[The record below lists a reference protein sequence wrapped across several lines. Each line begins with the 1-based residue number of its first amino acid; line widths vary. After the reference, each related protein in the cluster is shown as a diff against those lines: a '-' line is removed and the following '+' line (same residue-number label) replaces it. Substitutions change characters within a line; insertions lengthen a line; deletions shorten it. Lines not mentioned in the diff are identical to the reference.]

1 MILKLL
7 LVFLICVVN
16 SMHLFS
22 QTKGFEKANQQY
34 ANYAYID
41 AIKTYER
48 LLKKGFIT
56 PEILQKLGNSYFFNS
71 NYEKANYAFTLLF
84 KNTTE
89 IDIEYYFRY
98 AQTLKSIGNFTKA
111 DAILSEAVLKK
122 PKDARSMFFKNNP
135 NYLNQIH
142 NNSGRYVIENC
153 KINSKYSDYGTAF
166 FQNKLLFSTSRD
178 TGSIFRRIFKWDNQS
193 FSNLYEATLKSDGTF
208 DKPKPFSA
216 LNSKFN
222 EATPVFTKD
231 GKTVYFSRNNYNNGK
246 KGKNNDQSTL
256 LKLYKATFENGK
268 WTDVVELPFNSDQFS
283 TAHPALS
290 SDEKTLYFASD
301 RPGTFGQ
308 SDLYK
313 VAINKNGSFGKPI
326 NLGSAI
332 NTPGKET
339 FPFVTDENELYFSSD
354 GHPGLGGLDVFVT
367 PLNSKIKKE
376 IPQNIGEPINGPDD
390 DFGFY
395 IDTKLRIGYFS
406 SNRKGGMGMDDIY
419 KFQELKKL
427 NCQQSLRIS
436 CVDFE
441 TNQPL
446 VANVFL
452 FDTIYTE
459 IQKGTTDENGNVVFE
474 IPCNSNYTIRV
485 SNENYTSNEKSMN
498 SSNEIN
504 NPSLSFSL
512 EKIKKQIQVGDDLA
526 KKYGIQTIYFDLD
539 KSIIRDEAAVELAKI
554 LDVLEQNPTM
564 CIAIKSHTDSRQ
576 TSHYNEDLSERR
588 AKATHEWLV
597 GKGINPARMT
607 FKGYG
612 ETQLVNNCSD
622 GIECSEAQ
630 HQANRRSE
638 FIIIS
643 L

>member
-1 MILKLL
+1 
-7 LVFLICVVN
+7 
-16 SMHLFS
+16 
-22 QTKGFEKANQQY
+22 
-34 ANYAYID
+34 
-41 AIKTYER
+41 
-48 LLKKGFIT
+48 
-56 PEILQKLGNSYFFNS
+56 
-71 NYEKANYAFTLLF
+71 
-84 KNTTE
+84 
-89 IDIEYYFRY
+89 
-98 AQTLKSIGNFTKA
+98 
-111 DAILSEAVLKK
+111 
-122 PKDARSMFFKNNP
+122 
-135 NYLNQIH
+135 
-142 NNSGRYVIENC
+142 
-153 KINSKYSDYGTAF
+153 
-166 FQNKLLFSTSRD
+166 
-178 TGSIFRRIFKWDNQS
+178 
-193 FSNLYEATLKSDGTF
+193 
-208 DKPKPFSA
+208 
-216 LNSKFN
+216 
-222 EATPVFTKD
+222 
-231 GKTVYFSRNNYNNGK
+231 
-246 KGKNNDQSTL
+246 
-256 LKLYKATFENGK
+256 
-268 WTDVVELPFNSDQFS
+268 
-283 TAHPALS
+283 
-290 SDEKTLYFASD
+290 LYFASD
-301 RPGTFGQ
+301 RPGTFGK

-326 NLGSAI
+326 NLGSSI

-526 KKYGIQTIYFDLD
+526 KKFGIQTIYFDLD
-539 KSIIRDEAAVELAKI
+539 KAIIRDEAAVELAKI